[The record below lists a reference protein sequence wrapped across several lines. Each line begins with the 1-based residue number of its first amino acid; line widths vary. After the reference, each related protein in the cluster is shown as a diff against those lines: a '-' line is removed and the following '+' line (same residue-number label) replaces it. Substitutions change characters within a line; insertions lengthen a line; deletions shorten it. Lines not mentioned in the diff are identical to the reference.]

1 MPAVRI
7 VLPSYLVFLL
17 LTGCATHSHVPA
29 QLAIAAPGSGAS
41 DASARWTIFYV
52 DGAGG
57 GGPITDGT
65 PEVRRGFVEAG
76 FDGDFRPFAWQ
87 TGLGALADAVAS
99 VEYKRRAGERLAA
112 EIIRAI
118 DAGSREISIVATS
131 AGTIVA
137 IYALEALPESARVES
152 VALLSSAVSADYDLS
167 TALDRISGS
176 LFVFRS
182 ERDSL
187 LRSLIPLVG
196 SADRADV
203 GDRVAGL
210 YGFLLPDD
218 ADEQRRAAYRK
229 VETLEW
235 SDKLREFGHAGGH
248 TDCKRPRFI
257 RAVIAPRL
265 IGDLPAVLAAR

>member
-7 VLPSYLVFLL
+7 VIPACLAILLV
-17 LTGCATHSHVPA
+17 TGCATHSHVPA
-29 QLAIAAPGSGAS
+29 QHAIAARESR
-41 DASARWTIFYV
+41 SADVTARQTIFYV

-65 PEVRRGFVEAG
+65 PDVRRGFVEAG
-76 FDGDFRPFAWQ
+76 FDGDFRPFGWQ
-87 TGLGALADAVAS
+87 TGLGALADEVAS

-112 EIIRAI
+112 EIVRAME
-118 DAGSREISIVATS
+118 AGQSRISIVATS

-137 IYALEALPESARVES
+137 IFALEALPEGASVES

-167 TALDRISGS
+167 AALDRISSS
-176 LFVFRS
+176 LLVFRS

-229 VETLEW
+229 VETVEW
-235 SDKLREFGHAGGH
+235 CDKLREVDHTGGH

-257 RAVIAPRL
+257 RAVVAPRL
-265 IGDLPAVLAAR
+265 IGAKPAVLAAR